1 MPGVWVLRASI
12 LAAIAGPLLDGHKAK
27 VTGSSPAK
35 AEPGA
40 KNVTKRSS
48 ECLEDPA
55 LWGELCCLPCL
66 PGERKVSDCTSYRNR
81 SGCEPCLAGKEYTE
95 LRHHALQCRKCRT
108 CDGEHGLEVHR
119 SCVPTQNTKCR
130 CKPNFFCDTSDCEH
144 CTPCSRCEHGIAE
157 DCTPTSNTKCKEGS
171 RAGLWGL
178 LFLLVPIPI
187 VGLLW
192 WRKRRRQSSDFH
204 GVSVPSDME
213 MLQPDTTNLDLN
225 KYIPTIAEQM
235 TITEVKDFV
244 RKNGI
249 SETKIDEVKNDH
261 VKETAEQKVQLLRI
275 WYQSHGKKDAYNT
288 MMKSLRKIN
297 RVLAER
303 IQDRIQTDTVN
314 EQENANF

>member
-204 GVSVPSDME
+204 GVSVPSDMLGTGGLNPE
-213 MLQPDTTNLDLN
+213 HFSGCATTQLPFSSHSLALSSYFFPAWDQRSFAAKGMDR
-225 KYIPTIAEQM
+225 KYLPT
-235 TITEVKDFV
+235 
-244 RKNGI
+244 
-249 SETKIDEVKNDH
+249 
-261 VKETAEQKVQLLRI
+261 
-275 WYQSHGKKDAYNT
+275 
-288 MMKSLRKIN
+288 
-297 RVLAER
+297 
-303 IQDRIQTDTVN
+303 
-314 EQENANF
+314 